1 MFVTLAVLRIPSILF
16 AAVLMLNSPRSLP
29 LISEYL
35 VLVFGD
41 PNSSL
46 SLTLSLTTSAP
57 TTFSGTDAELWRNNV
72 KNLQI
77 LKAEI
82 LEFLQLTNVA
92 EKSGAL
98 SLLSITVMTAVQVD
112 VSPSPSRSAAST
124 TSLYSG

>member
-16 AAVLMLNSPRSLP
+16 AAILMLNSPPSLP

-35 VLVFGD
+35 VLAFGD

-46 SLTLSLTTSAP
+46 SLTFSLTTSTP
-57 TTFSGTDAELWRNNV
+57 TTFSGTDAALWGNNG

-77 LKAEI
+77 LTAEI

-92 EKSGAL
+92 
-98 SLLSITVMTAVQVD
+98 
-112 VSPSPSRSAAST
+112 
-124 TSLYSG
+124 